1 MYVCYKHEKK
11 IHIAWNLTGQ
21 NEKRKK
27 KVTPDTKDVDGDIR
41 YRKDRADR
49 GTNAHTQACAWLR
62 TKGVELSRLTGTAR
76 LSSV

>member
-1 MYVCYKHEKK
+1 MCATSMKK
-11 IHIAWNLTGQ
+11 NTHCMELNRNTPGQ
-21 NEKRKK
+21 NEKK